1 MRTLFKF
8 SIVFITIFLFTH
20 CNKYTP
26 ENAVRCIATNFDDEI
41 ENNQNLTF
49 TFNKELLQSDTLIGK
64 WIDNDLIKISPSVPG
79 KCKWTSARELVF
91 SPLEAFPS
99 ATDFKITLLDK
110 ITKNTSEVLKLYG
123 DIIFESHTSYLT
135 LIGSQSFWRAGI
147 SNPSN
152 IELQTDIK
160 FNIPVNP
167 KKAAD
172 LLEATVNGEKAPFKI
187 LSTRSSKVLSIVFSN
202 LKGINETTKVKVVL
216 KKIGKSMKEDQFT
229 EKSSVPGIQ
238 KLVFGDIEPVHNGV
252 AGTVFISTSQPVS
265 ENQLKESIH
274 VEPQVNFSV
283 SSDNKGITISSEE
296 FDPNQ
301 QYEINITKSV
311 VGIFGGKVN
320 ANYSED
326 IAFGEIVPQ
335 IKFENNKAEYLGSK
349 GSKNV
354 SILLTQS
361 EKVKVTVYKVFQ
373 NNIYA
378 FKKSGT
384 SWGWNDEFDATT
396 NNYTYH
402 DYQYFDLENLGEKIY
417 EKDYLTSN
425 LKDYG
430 HAKLLNI
437 DFEDKL
443 KAFKGIYVV
452 KVEDDDRAWL
462 QDSKTITLS
471 DIGLIVKQD
480 KNAVHVF
487 ANSILT
493 TEPLKDIEIGIISST
508 NQELGKV
515 KTDKE
520 GYATYEIP
528 DAYKD
533 FKIGMITAASSD
545 SDFNYVLFS
554 SSMVDN
560 TRFDVGG
567 KRLNASN
574 YDAYLY
580 AERDIYRPGETIH
593 LNTIIRTNEWNL
605 PGEMPVKMR
614 ILQPNGKELQTYK
627 NVLNTQGAFETNL
640 PLSTSALTGV
650 YTFQLLTG
658 NDVLIGSKNI
668 MVEEFMPD
676 RIKVDLK
683 TDKDEYKPLEKVD
696 ASFTATNYFGPPAAH
711 RNYEATFSLVQNAF
725 TAKTFERYNFNV
737 SKTAEYYT
745 TVRNGVT
752 DEFGNGKEAFE
763 IPAEFQNTGL
773 LQGRILTTVFDETG
787 RPVNR
792 VKSFNVF
799 TQDIFYGVK
808 TDNDFFSTKQ
818 IIKIPV
824 VALNKKGIPYNSQTA
839 TIKIIRRKW
848 ETILQK
854 SDGQLKYISQQKQE
868 VIENKNINIVG
879 SNSYY
884 PFTAK
889 ESGDY
894 EFRISAPNSDTYV
907 SYSFYAYGWGDTY
920 ASSFEVNNEGK
931 IDITLDKEKYSIGE
945 KAKALLKLPFDGKV
959 LVTIERDK
967 VMEHFYLKSDN
978 KTAAFD
984 LKLEDKHVPNVYI
997 TATLIKPNTNDGMP
1011 LTVAYG
1017 FAPVMVENLSNKIP
1031 IDLQCVSETRS
1042 RTQQTIK
1049 IKSKANC
1056 EMTVAVVDEG
1066 ILALKDQKSANP
1078 YNYFYSKRALAV
1090 DMFNIY
1096 PYLFPEVTS
1105 LGGGFDDISKRVNP
1119 LTSKRVNL
1127 VSVWSGII
1135 HTNAMGNAEFT
1146 FTIPQFSGSLRV
1158 MAIAY
1163 DGKKFGAAEKN
1174 ITVADPIVISSGMP
1188 RFIAPNDELTVPVT
1202 VSNTTKNKASAIV
1215 TIKTDGALQIK
1226 DNNTFT
1232 TEIEANSEK
1241 QLDFNIL
1248 SKNITGEGKLIIT
1261 VESMKEKFTDT
1272 TYITSRPNATFQ
1284 KSSGAGTV
1292 NGGNQTSLTFNSA
1305 VPMLFASKK
1314 LIVSNSPLVQFSKS
1328 LDYLVN
1334 YPYGCA
1340 EQIISAAF
1348 PQLYYP
1354 DLAKNLSNK
1363 NSLNKNAVNN
1373 VQTTID
1379 KLQSMQLSNGALS
1392 YWQGGGAES
1401 WWSTIYA
1408 AHFLQE
1414 AQKAGYSVN
1423 EKIANKMYDYLR
1435 ARLRNKELE
1444 VIFYSDG
1451 TKKEVVKEEVPYS
1464 MYVLAMADKVKTSE
1478 LNYFKANPQ
1487 ILTQSGKYLIAAAYA
1502 LKGDKTKFYQMLPK
1516 GYVNEKTD
1524 PAFSGNFYSDF
1535 RDMALVLNTLLE
1547 TDPQNTQINYMSK
1560 QVAQQ
1565 LLSQPY
1571 LNTQENV
1578 FGFLAMGKIAK
1589 AANKGNVTA
1598 TISANGKTIAS
1609 FDGKKEVVLTNNLL
1623 IGNNINIKTAGS
1635 GKLYYFWESE
1645 GVPMQGTN
1653 KSEDNFLEVRKTYRD
1668 RYGNPFKGVFIQN
1681 DLVVVEISIRSTNG
1695 INVPNVAIT
1704 DLLPAGFEIEN
1715 ARITEVPQLD
1725 WLKNTVPPDFKDI
1738 RDDRIN
1744 LIVTATP
1751 KITKYYYLCRAISL
1765 GTFNVG
1771 VVAADAMY
1779 RGEYHSYSG
1788 AGKITINR
1796 RVNKGV

>member
-1 MRTLFKF
+1 
-8 SIVFITIFLFTH
+8 
-20 CNKYTP
+20 
-26 ENAVRCIATNFDDEI
+26 
-41 ENNQNLTF
+41 
-49 TFNKELLQSDTLIGK
+49 
-64 WIDNDLIKISPSVPG
+64 
-79 KCKWTSARELVF
+79 
-91 SPLEAFPS
+91 
-99 ATDFKITLLDK
+99 
-110 ITKNTSEVLKLYG
+110 
-123 DIIFESHTSYLT
+123 
-135 LIGSQSFWRAGI
+135 
-147 SNPSN
+147 
-152 IELQTDIK
+152 
-160 FNIPVNP
+160 
-167 KKAAD
+167 
-172 LLEATVNGEKAPFKI
+172 
-187 LSTRSSKVLSIVFSN
+187 
-202 LKGINETTKVKVVL
+202 
-216 KKIGKSMKEDQFT
+216 
-229 EKSSVPGIQ
+229 
-238 KLVFGDIEPVHNGV
+238 
-252 AGTVFISTSQPVS
+252 
-265 ENQLKESIH
+265 
-274 VEPQVNFSV
+274 
-283 SSDNKGITISSEE
+283 
-296 FDPNQ
+296 
-301 QYEINITKSV
+301 
-311 VGIFGGKVN
+311 
-320 ANYSED
+320 
-326 IAFGEIVPQ
+326 
-335 IKFENNKAEYLGSK
+335 
-349 GSKNV
+349 
-354 SILLTQS
+354 
-361 EKVKVTVYKVFQ
+361 
-373 NNIYA
+373 
-378 FKKSGT
+378 
-384 SWGWNDEFDATT
+384 
-396 NNYTYH
+396 
-402 DYQYFDLENLGEKIY
+402 
-417 EKDYLTSN
+417 
-425 LKDYG
+425 
-430 HAKLLNI
+430 
-437 DFEDKL
+437 
-443 KAFKGIYVV
+443 
-452 KVEDDDRAWL
+452 
-462 QDSKTITLS
+462 
-471 DIGLIVKQD
+471 
-480 KNAVHVF
+480 
-487 ANSILT
+487 
-493 TEPLKDIEIGIISST
+493 
-508 NQELGKV
+508 
-515 KTDKE
+515 
-520 GYATYEIP
+520 
-528 DAYKD
+528 
-533 FKIGMITAASSD
+533 
-545 SDFNYVLFS
+545 
-554 SSMVDN
+554 
-560 TRFDVGG
+560 
-567 KRLNASN
+567 
-574 YDAYLY
+574 
-580 AERDIYRPGETIH
+580 
-593 LNTIIRTNEWNL
+593 
-605 PGEMPVKMR
+605 
-614 ILQPNGKELQTYK
+614 
-627 NVLNTQGAFETNL
+627 
-640 PLSTSALTGV
+640 
-650 YTFQLLTG
+650 
-658 NDVLIGSKNI
+658 
-668 MVEEFMPD
+668 
-676 RIKVDLK
+676 
-683 TDKDEYKPLEKVD
+683 
-696 ASFTATNYFGPPAAH
+696 
-711 RNYEATFSLVQNAF
+711 
-725 TAKTFERYNFNV
+725 
-737 SKTAEYYT
+737 
-745 TVRNGVT
+745 
-752 DEFGNGKEAFE
+752 
-763 IPAEFQNTGL
+763 
-773 LQGRILTTVFDETG
+773 
-787 RPVNR
+787 
-792 VKSFNVF
+792 
-799 TQDIFYGVK
+799 
-808 TDNDFFSTKQ
+808 
-818 IIKIPV
+818 
-824 VALNKKGIPYNSQTA
+824 
-839 TIKIIRRKW
+839 
-848 ETILQK
+848 
-854 SDGQLKYISQQKQE
+854 
-868 VIENKNINIVG
+868 
-879 SNSYY
+879 
-884 PFTAK
+884 
-889 ESGDY
+889 
-894 EFRISAPNSDTYV
+894 
-907 SYSFYAYGWGDTY
+907 
-920 ASSFEVNNEGK
+920 
-931 IDITLDKEKYSIGE
+931 
-945 KAKALLKLPFDGKV
+945 
-959 LVTIERDK
+959 
-967 VMEHFYLKSDN
+967 
-978 KTAAFD
+978 
-984 LKLEDKHVPNVYI
+984 
-997 TATLIKPNTNDGMP
+997 
-1011 LTVAYG
+1011 
-1017 FAPVMVENLSNKIP
+1017 
-1031 IDLQCVSETRS
+1031 VSETRS

-1373 VQTTID
+1373 VQTNID